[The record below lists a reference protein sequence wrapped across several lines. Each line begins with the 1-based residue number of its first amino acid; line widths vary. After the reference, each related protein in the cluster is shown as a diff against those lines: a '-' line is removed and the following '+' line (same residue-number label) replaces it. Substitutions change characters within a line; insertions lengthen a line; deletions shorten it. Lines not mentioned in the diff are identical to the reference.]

1 MRNHDLNW
9 DINWIHSEYFCQD
22 NLDVLLLSIS
32 NFNKILVIICL
43 LHPSIS
49 QLAPIN
55 IEQSFLF
62 DISEIS
68 EIVHGWPGGQGVRV
82 PGEAG
87 AVITGER
94 KHEHSDTCHVK
105 SH

>member
-1 MRNHDLNW
+1 M
-9 DINWIHSEYFCQD
+9 SF
-22 NLDVLLLSIS
+22 LLFIS
-32 NFNKILVIICL
+32 NFNKILVIIRL
-43 LHPSIS
+43 LHPSCIS

-87 AVITGER
+87 AVITGEKTQTIR
-94 KHEHSDTCHVK
+94 HLSRDVTLTCSPGPRYCHRM
-105 SH
+105 SPLSR